1 MDTESDMESNVD
13 HRSFRSLYEE
23 PPNLLIHFFPIVSS
37 VNPASTSDTKT
48 TSEPEPSSLTDHGNT
63 QKAEE
68 STLQETGTE
77 SFFEIAI
84 PRSDFCSK
92 ESDTSGSHS
101 DSFDIITIEI
111 IHTPFWRDSYRFVIA
126 GRIVP
131 DFKNVIS
138 NFQSTVILIKNW
150 SKVGSIKVKLAPHS
164 SSTSFLNL
172 GVLSHP
178 SVRRQNSLYFNIRSL
193 MLRQTAVQQTRSL
206 EFFYSEAARDE
217 QKLFTLPLAIYSFPF
232 DVKLVENYSV
242 AARSQSTCVAI
253 EVELN
258 SEKEFR
264 LMVKMITP
272 EMKIIIS
279 KLTLD
284 EGLGN
289 LEKLKSLP
297 QFTIKVAHLDAGR
310 YSLDAAV
317 LDAFLDIFP
326 SVDEISCQAMII
338 KDEEQLSKLVAVINR
353 EKECK
358 VRLSIL
364 KLDLRAF
371 TDLEATTFD
380 RSHNSNLQ
388 VDELRLKLIYTD
400 ITSLTSLLTK
410 LHNFT
415 ILELSIKMFLTNS
428 RVLPLP
434 VFSIQRVI
442 PLSKYKHLKEIEISN
457 FANPILMD
465 DLLPPAA
472 CKEIK
477 LRNVVLE
484 FSSLETL
491 QQFSHLKSNLL
502 LERFSVRVDGEEGN
516 NKLIL
521 MMSMTSKEQ
530 NVKRIAYQIDK
541 HIASESLY
549 YSYMKKKVGDI
560 DYPTETKVALKGD
573 ITAFSCESL
582 IQFCCEWNFDLFIE
596 LDCIELELKCLT
608 PHCTK
613 CSALTVL
620 FLLIK
625 YHDRPADRFTLS
637 DEFTESSKKILA
649 IQITLSIS
657 NVSWLLEQL
666 SEHLPGSKKAARK
679 DAIPFACIPKLEI
692 FIKPNEP
699 RSSITE
705 ILIPSLICLRRF
717 GIEIKELKL
726 LVDQDDSGWS
736 FIRLCST
743 EFKVK
748 VKFKNSINV
757 KLPPHATK
765 SMITIEC
772 FAIPQKTTTLEGE
785 ASFPIIFVDQLD
797 SPSFAESI
805 SVQCPIVLGRG
816 NPKRFTI
823 KGPKIIYPTD
833 ISEYGKLT
841 YTTDKIL
848 PPNFAETW
856 RHALNLSEHYFDN
869 CAYICVHPD
878 ETNSE
883 LIHFECLRAFGQ
895 KKLGQSKFLPF
906 CEIKKLDLV
915 TDEKVSIEIRGN
927 IRFFGNSDFS
937 QLEFWNPSPQKK
949 VQTIKMKL
957 IDSSMEPKCTI
968 ACRVDSSNSESGS
981 FDFQWS
987 GIELIDSIPE
997 LQALFTSDAQTRKLP
1012 LSLLAIDLEQLNA
1025 TELEISENNLQCK
1038 VDLLDVSIAK
1048 TSCDAINV
1056 LTGKVQN
1063 LSRIKLSVVEVVEA
1077 DEKTSIVPFNNLL
1090 KSSLLSL
1097 NLTYVKLSCPSNVLH
1112 IEDLFQILIDSSNRH
1127 NISELHFSRVQL
1139 AWSARS
1145 KIKQFCENF
1154 ETYSAIRSDFVF
1166 FIDSC
1171 EAIIDQFDTNVNLI
1185 LLMSLTVGL
1194 KWLADSLKLIES
1206 TNFQL
1211 NDQQGRRH
1219 IEKLRL
1225 EFKQSVFSTID
1236 IAGVIFAPAF
1246 EDMSMLCKLWRVKS
1260 ETIHCQ
1266 NLLFEF
1272 LENETESDLFS
1283 LLFALS
1289 NVNAVGGDE
1298 LDRLFSKTSFSM
1310 TSLSYL
1316 HKFLISADILT
1327 NPRKNEVVA
1336 TSLKVEIQCH
1346 ESRCEFFRL
1355 QTETLSTL
1363 KQMGISFKSV
1373 LVSVETD
1380 DTNWA
1385 YVKIALTA
1393 EKHRIQFSNEVTV
1406 TFPANCTKEPR
1417 TVSIEV
1423 HPIPDE
1429 VIKRVCAWHGTDAT
1443 CHVSPVVFIDQKDN
1457 TPFLEDVC
1465 VQVPYSS
1472 SNPNVCGER
1481 LFAEAFT
1488 KRCYEQEWSL
1498 VAKKNV
1504 KRSWYTLTY
1513 NSKHFSP
1520 FSTIASALQK
1530 VFTLSDFADA
1540 YFPNC
1545 VYVTV
1550 ETLDHKPR
1558 NVKFDCIKV
1567 QNEQEWKDLKL
1578 LPEMEIRKI
1587 RIMERDDKLLAELAP
1602 NLRIDEYFFP
1612 EEANEKLRF
1621 FHPEVDQ
1628 NEQEYVMKKV
1638 NLEQEP
1644 QGRVIYY
1651 RDRAGIE
1658 TRLRRDIVYLVPKL
1672 EGANL
1677 NPVLNVMRPEDPDMH
1692 RGGDPEENLERP
1704 LEANPPVPANAP
1716 HLDDPE
1722 VDQVENNAQPT
1733 LDPERNWVIGPPLNP
1748 DGAMGPEINPRELVG
1763 PGMDADGFVRPDEVS
1778 DLKEVSNISFFCP
1791 CLMCE
1796 RKTISI
1802 TEAFSNLR
1810 KKKHFF
1816 HKIYRFIHRIQLP
1829 NKIQQPSQ

>member
-1 MDTESDMESNVD
+1 M
-13 HRSFRSLYEE
+13 
-23 PPNLLIHFFPIVSS
+23 
-37 VNPASTSDTKT
+37 K
-48 TSEPEPSSLTDHGNT
+48 
-63 QKAEE
+63 
-68 STLQETGTE
+68 
-77 SFFEIAI
+77 
-84 PRSDFCSK
+84 
-92 ESDTSGSHS
+92 
-101 DSFDIITIEI
+101 
-111 IHTPFWRDSYRFVIA
+111 
-126 GRIVP
+126 
-131 DFKNVIS
+131 
-138 NFQSTVILIKNW
+138 
-150 SKVGSIKVKLAPHS
+150 
-164 SSTSFLNL
+164 
-172 GVLSHP
+172 
-178 SVRRQNSLYFNIRSL
+178 
-193 MLRQTAVQQTRSL
+193 
-206 EFFYSEAARDE
+206 
-217 QKLFTLPLAIYSFPF
+217 
-232 DVKLVENYSV
+232 NYSV

-258 SEKEFR
+258 SEEEFR
-264 LMVKMITP
+264 LMVEKITP

-284 EGLGN
+284 EGLVN

-326 SVDEISCQAMII
+326 SVDEISCQAII
-338 KDEEQLSKLVAVINR
+338 KDEEQLSRLVAVINR

-364 KLDLRAF
+364 ELDLEAI
-371 TDLEATTFD
+371 TDLEAKTFD

-388 VDELRLKLIYTD
+388 VDELCLNVSYTD
-400 ITSLTSLLTK
+400 ITSLTSLITK
-410 LHNFT
+410 LHKVT
-415 ILELSIKMFLTNS
+415 ILELSIKKFVTNS
-428 RVLPLP
+428 ELLPLP

-442 PLSKYKHLKEIEISN
+442 PVTEYIHLKEIKISN
-457 FANPILMD
+457 FANPIVMD
-465 DLLPPAA
+465 DFLSLPA
-472 CKEIK
+472 CKAIK
-477 LRNVVLE
+477 LKNVVLE
-484 FSSLETL
+484 FSSLQKL
-491 QQFSHLKSNLL
+491 QQFSNLQSDLL
-502 LERFSVRVDGEEGN
+502 LERFSVRVDGKEDKN
-516 NKLIL
+516 ALIL
-521 MMSMTSKEQ
+521 IMASKGQ
-530 NVKRIAYQIDK
+530 NVKRIAYQINK
-541 HIASESLY
+541 RIAFFKCESFRFFH
-549 YSYMKKKVGDI
+549 SKTIAGV
-560 DYPTETKVALKGD
+560 

-582 IQFCCEWNFDLFIE
+582 IQFCCEWNVDSYLE
-596 LDCIELELKCLT
+596 LDFSNLKLQCLT

-613 CSALTVL
+613 CSALMAAL
-620 FLLIK
+620 FLLLNNE
-625 YHDRPADRFTLS
+625 DS
-637 DEFTESSKKILA
+637 DFVTTFMPFRNS
-649 IQITLSIS
+649 QFSIS
-657 NVSWLLEQL
+657 NVSWLLKQL
-666 SEHLPGSKKAARK
+666 SEHLPRATKYLENVVY
-679 DAIPFACIPKLEI
+679 IPKLEI
-692 FIKPNEP
+692 FIKPHEP

-705 ILIPSLICLRRF
+705 ILIPSMKCLRRF
-717 GIEIKELKL
+717 GIEIENLNL

-736 FIRLCST
+736 FIRLCPT

-748 VKFKNSINV
+748 VEFKNSINV
-757 KLPPHATK
+757 EVPPHATE

-772 FAIPQKTTTLEGE
+772 LAIPRIVTTSKGE
-785 ASFPIIFVDQLD
+785 SSIPIISVDQLG
-797 SPSFAESI
+797 SPYFAKSI
-805 SVQCPIVLGRG
+805 SVDCPIVPGRG
-816 NPKRFTI
+816 NPKRFEI
-823 KGPKIIYPTD
+823 EGPKIIYPTG
-833 ISEYGKLT
+833 ISEHGELT
-841 YTTDKIL
+841 FKADKNL
-848 PPNFAETW
+848 PPNFAGTYGFFIE
-856 RHALNLSEHYFDN
+856 N
-869 CAYICVHPD
+869 CAYVCVHPD
-878 ETNSE
+878 ETDAEHIN
-883 LIHFECLRAFGQ
+883 FGCLRAFGQ
-895 KKLGQSKFLPF
+895 NNLGQSKFLPF

-915 TDEKVSIEIRGN
+915 TDGNVSMEIRGN
-927 IRFFGNSDFS
+927 IRFFGNSDVS
-937 QLEFWNPSPQKK
+937 QVEFLNPSSQKK
-949 VQTIKMKL
+949 VQTFKMKL
-957 IDSSMEPKCTI
+957 IDPSLEPKCTI
-968 ACRVDSSNSESGS
+968 IHRVDSSGSERGS

-987 GIELIDSIPE
+987 GIKIVESIPQLRE
-997 LQALFTSDAQTRKLP
+997 LFASDAQTRKLL
-1012 LSLLAIDLEQLNA
+1012 LSSLTIDLEQLKA
-1025 TELEISENNLQCK
+1025 TDLETENSLLCK

-1048 TSCDAINV
+1048 TNCDALNM
-1056 LTGKVQN
+1056 LSEKNQN
-1063 LSRIKLSVVEVVEA
+1063 LSRLNLLVVEVVEA
-1077 DEKTSIVPFNNLL
+1077 DKKTSIVPFNNLL

-1097 NLTYVKLSCPSNVLH
+1097 NLAYVKLSCPSNVLH

-1145 KIKQFCENF
+1145 KIKQFCKNL

-1166 FIDSC
+1166 FIDNC
-1171 EAIIDQFDTNVNLI
+1171 EAIIDQFDTNDNLI

-1246 EDMSMLCKLWRVKS
+1246 EDVSMLCKLWRVKS

-1298 LDRLFSKTSFSM
+1298 LDRLLSKTSFSM

-1443 CHVSPVVFIDQKDN
+1443 CHVSPVVFIDQKGD

-1481 LFAEAFT
+1481 LFTEAFS

-1498 VAKKNV
+1498 VAKENV

-1530 VFTLSDFADA
+1530 VFKLSDFADA

-1587 RIMERDDKLLAELAP
+1587 RIMERDDILLAELAP

-1638 NLEQEP
+1638 MLGQEP

-1651 RDRAGIE
+1651 RNRAGIE

-1677 NPVLNVMRPEDPDMH
+1677 NPVLNVMRHEDPDMH

-1704 LEANPPVPANAP
+1704 LEANPPDPANAP
-1716 HLDDPE
+1716 HLDEPE

-1778 DLKEVSNISFFCP
+1778 DLKEVTNISFFCP